1 MNLMPDAWDDD
12 DRLLAS
18 LRQALDERR
27 AVPPD
32 VTEFGRHAFAW
43 YAVNTELA
51 ELIYDSRGS
60 QEPELSLRA
69 ETANIRALTFRSPHL
84 VVEMEVTA
92 GALVG
97 QVVPAQS
104 ATVTVQP
111 GWGAETTL
119 ATEELGC
126 FSIEPVPTGMLRL
139 SLDTVAGIQAVTSW
153 FEL

>member
-12 DRLLAS
+12 TLLAS
-18 LRQALDERR
+18 LRQALDEQH
-27 AVPPD
+27 AIPPD

-51 ELIYDSRGS
+51 ELICDSRRD

-69 ETANIRALTFRSPHL
+69 ETASIRALTFRSRHL
-84 VVEMEVTA
+84 MVEMEVTA
-92 GALVG
+92 STLVG
-97 QVVPAQS
+97 QVIPDQS

-111 GWGAETTL
+111 ARGAETTVV
-119 ATEELGC
+119 TEELGC

-139 SLDTVAGIQAVTSW
+139 SLDTAAGIQAVTSW